1 MQKRKDYTELIDK
14 DLCGMAARVPYN
26 TLVVKIASILVPLTT
41 GKIKP
46 PDMLRVRSFTV
57 KGFQNMDV
65 PVEVIEPKQCE
76 HLLPAA
82 LYVHGGAFSYKA
94 SAHHR
99 ELAFQYAQET
109 PCKVI
114 FPDYHLMP
122 KFPYPAALQD
132 ALAVYRWMR
141 EQAAELGIDANYIAA
156 AGDSAGAAL
165 VACLTNRCER
175 EGVKPPCGQVLI
187 YPVTDATMST
197 ESMRKYVDTPLWNA
211 NNNRKMWQYYLKNK
225 ADLKEASPLQNEL
238 PSCVPPTYI
247 EVTEYDCLHDEG
259 VAYAEKLKAAGVDVT
274 VNETYGTFHGYDTA
288 LKAEITKAN
297 VQQRIRFLKN
307 VLSWDGNK

>member
-14 DLCGMAARVPYN
+14 DLRGMAAQVPYN
-26 TLVVKIASILVPLTT
+26 TLVVKIAGILVPLTT

-46 PDMLRVRSFTV
+46 PDTLRVRSFTV
-57 KGFQNMDV
+57 KGFHDMDV

-76 HLLPAA
+76 PLLPAT
-82 LYVHGGAFSYKA
+82 LYIHGGAFSYRA

-114 FPDYHLMP
+114 FPDYHLLP
-122 KFPYPAALQD
+122 KFRYPAALQD

-141 EQAAELGIDANYIAA
+141 EQAAELGIDANSIAV

-165 VACLTNRCER
+165 AACLTNRCEK
-175 EGVKPPCGQVLI
+175 EGMKPPCGQALI

-197 ESMRKYVDTPLWNA
+197 ESMQKYVDTPLWNA

-225 ADLKEASPLQNEL
+225 ADIKEASPLQNEL

-259 VAYAEKLKAAGVDVT
+259 VAYAEKLKAAGADVAI
-274 VNETYGTFHGYDTA
+274 NETYGTFHGYDTA

-297 VQQRIRFLKN
+297 VQKRIRFLKN
-307 VLSWDGNK
+307 VLSRDGSG